1 MIQSSA
7 LVTQI
12 AHTGAARVRQGE
24 IPELK
29 NPKNL
34 DKFQAQ
40 QNLDYFEEGFK
51 ELQAR
56 DNADGGVSIHIFTAG
71 PDQDPAP
78 GKVQI
83 GNLKAEFEGDLKNG
97 TRFSVEER
105 GDVEKV
111 KSYRFEE
118 SKVIVYEATI
128 KPGNEMN
135 SSVLIL
141 DREHPE
147 QSLMGAASSD
157 WLLGL

>member
-1 MIQSSA
+1 MISSSA

-12 AHTGAARVRQGE
+12 AQSGAARVRQGE
-24 IPELK
+24 IPVLK
-29 NPKNL
+29 NPKQL
-34 DKFQAQ
+34 DSFQAQ

-71 PDQDPAP
+71 PDQNPTP
-78 GKVQI
+78 GKIEI
-83 GNLKAEFEGDLKNG
+83 GGLKAEIEGNAQNG

-105 GDVEKV
+105 GDVEKL
-111 KSYRFEE
+111 KSYRFDD
-118 SKVIVYEATI
+118 SKVVVYEATI

-141 DREHPE
+141 DRENPG